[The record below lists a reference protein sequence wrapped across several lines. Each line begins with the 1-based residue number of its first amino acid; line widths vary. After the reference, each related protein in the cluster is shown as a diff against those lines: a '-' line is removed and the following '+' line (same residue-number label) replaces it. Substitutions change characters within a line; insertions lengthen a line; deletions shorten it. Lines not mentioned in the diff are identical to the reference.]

1 MVVVWVDRIGRSLGI
16 WRRKKIFDLEMEFWF
31 FGVGKV
37 LFFNLVVEDEKWV
50 YMKGKE
56 YRTSEEEMGNGFWV
70 FIVWLICDGHINLL
84 EINENKG
91 NVDILYR

>member
-37 LFFNLVVEDEKWV
+37 LFFNLVVEDEK
-50 YMKGKE
+50 
-56 YRTSEEEMGNGFWV
+56 
-70 FIVWLICDGHINLL
+70 
-84 EINENKG
+84 
-91 NVDILYR
+91 